1 VIEMLMWS
9 KNCDK
14 FPCDQRSIFMAY
26 PLSIVLSA
34 LTVLIGISGNAFAG
48 ATPIAVPE
56 PATLTLLAIG
66 FGGAAAVKY
75 FKRK

>member
-1 VIEMLMWS
+1 
-9 KNCDK
+9 
-14 FPCDQRSIFMAY
+14 MAY
-26 PLSIVLSA
+26 KSSIVLTG
-34 LTVLIGISGNAFAG
+34 LTVLVGLSGNAFAG
-48 ATPIAVPE
+48 TPVSVPE

>member
-1 VIEMLMWS
+1 M
-9 KNCDK
+9 
-14 FPCDQRSIFMAY
+14 
-26 PLSIVLSA
+26 
-34 LTVLIGISGNAFAG
+34 TVLVGMSGNAFAG
-48 ATPIAVPE
+48 LAPPTSVPE

>member
-1 VIEMLMWS
+1 MANKSSVVLMG
-9 KNCDK
+9 
-14 FPCDQRSIFMAY
+14 
-26 PLSIVLSA
+26 
-34 LTVLIGISGNAFAG
+34 LTILVGLSGNAFAG
-48 ATPIAVPE
+48 IPVAVPE

>member
-1 VIEMLMWS
+1 MS
-9 KNCDK
+9 
-14 FPCDQRSIFMAY
+14 Y
-26 PLSIVLSA
+26 TLSIAATALMVL
-34 LTVLIGISGNAFAG
+34 TGMSGNAFAG
-48 ATPIAVPE
+48 LSPPTPVPE

>member
-1 VIEMLMWS
+1 
-9 KNCDK
+9 
-14 FPCDQRSIFMAY
+14 MAY

-34 LTVLIGISGNAFAG
+34 LTVLIGISGTAFAG
-48 ATPIAVPE
+48 TPVAVPE
-56 PATLTLLAIG
+56 PTTLTLLAIG

>member
-1 VIEMLMWS
+1 MS
-9 KNCDK
+9 
-14 FPCDQRSIFMAY
+14 Y
-26 PLSIVLSA
+26 TLSILA
-34 LTVLIGISGNAFAG
+34 TAMTVLVGMSGNAFAG
-48 ATPIAVPE
+48 IPATSVPE

>member
-1 VIEMLMWS
+1 MS
-9 KNCDK
+9 
-14 FPCDQRSIFMAY
+14 Y
-26 PLSIVLSA
+26 TLSILATA
-34 LTVLIGISGNAFAG
+34 LTVLISISGNAFAG

-56 PATLTLLAIG
+56 PATLSLLAIG

>member
-1 VIEMLMWS
+1 M
-9 KNCDK
+9 
-14 FPCDQRSIFMAY
+14 PYA
-26 PLSIVLSA
+26 LSILATA
-34 LTVLIGISGNAFAG
+34 LTMLIGISGSAFAG
-48 ATPIAVPE
+48 AVPVRVPE

>member
-1 VIEMLMWS
+1 
-9 KNCDK
+9 
-14 FPCDQRSIFMAY
+14 MAY
-26 PLSIVLSA
+26 AFSIA
-34 LTVLIGISGNAFAG
+34 LTSLMVLIGISGSAFAG
-48 ATPIAVPE
+48 IIATPVPE

>member
-1 VIEMLMWS
+1 MAYTL
-9 KNCDK
+9 
-14 FPCDQRSIFMAY
+14 SIFAT
-26 PLSIVLSA
+26 A
-34 LTVLIGISGNAFAG
+34 LTVLIGISGNALAG
-48 ATPIAVPE
+48 AVPVPVPE

>member
-1 VIEMLMWS
+1 MS
-9 KNCDK
+9 
-14 FPCDQRSIFMAY
+14 Y
-26 PLSIVLSA
+26 TLSILATA